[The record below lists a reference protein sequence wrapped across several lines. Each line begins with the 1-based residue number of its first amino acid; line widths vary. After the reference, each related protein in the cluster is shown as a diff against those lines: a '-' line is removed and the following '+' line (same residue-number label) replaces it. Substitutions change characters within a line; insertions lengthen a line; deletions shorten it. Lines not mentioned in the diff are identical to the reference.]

1 MSTYLKQ
8 VMMLTETEPG
18 SNDILRYVRS
28 KGHVHQGQP
37 YELVTQDG
45 AMCHSFPLMFVH
57 NFDWIAETEII

>member
-28 KGHVHQGQP
+28 KGHVH
-37 YELVTQDG
+37 
-45 AMCHSFPLMFVH
+45 
-57 NFDWIAETEII
+57 